1 MSLPSRAVAAAP
13 QRSLGRFVERL
24 LTLLALLVGLLQLP
38 LDRLALRLTLLDLL
52 LLELCFGHSGAH
64 GLDATPRQHQR
75 RKQGDDASS
84 QQGW

>member
-1 MSLPSRAVAAAP
+1 MSLPSRGIAAAP

-24 LTLLALLVGLLQLP
+24 LTLLALFVGLLQLP
-38 LDRLALRLTLLDLL
+38 LDRLALRPTLLDLL
-52 LLELCFGHSGAH
+52 LLELCFGHSDAH
-64 GLDATPRQHQR
+64 GLDITPRQHQM